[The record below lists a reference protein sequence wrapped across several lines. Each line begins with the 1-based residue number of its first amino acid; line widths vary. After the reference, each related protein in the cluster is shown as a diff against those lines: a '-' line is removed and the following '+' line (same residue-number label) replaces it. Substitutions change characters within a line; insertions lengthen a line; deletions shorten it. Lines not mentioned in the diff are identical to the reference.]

1 MIKLSILL
9 FALLYLVNSVLT
21 FLLPNNQTTKIN
33 SKINSK
39 LFSAIRRA
47 YQEPLTEDTVRNYVT
62 SRRVSI
68 IFLIS

>member
-39 LFSAIRRA
+39 LFSAIRRP
-47 YQEPLTEDTVRNYVT
+47 Y
-62 SRRVSI
+62 
-68 IFLIS
+68 